1 MAMPKRDDGVFPNAA
16 GIDVGDSSHWAAV
29 PRSSTD
35 EPVDESGAMT
45 EDLNTMADWLLGR
58 HGGAGVD
65 RGVLDRAT

>member
-1 MAMPKRDDGVFPNAA
+1 
-16 GIDVGDSSHWAAV
+16 VGDSSHWAAV